1 MPVAGFTI
9 TDINGAPLTEIC
21 EGEPVYLT
29 PVDSSGSPVVCA
41 DCSYN
46 WFFPFDGTS
55 NTSQNLVKTFEFS
68 NGDIQ
73 PISLTVSNP
82 WGCSE
87 PFSANI
93 QVYEIGIIGELE
105 PSTLTSCI
113 GDTVTLSYADL
124 GGTQNPTNL
133 QWFYNSINNP
143 IGYGMTMDVM
153 ESGYYFAYGYT
164 ADGCREI
171 VDIDPINVSF
181 IPLTAPKITG
191 KTAICKGSGSIVLT
205 VPTAANTT
213 YIWQVSTN
221 GGASFITIPGNT
233 TMTYNPPTTG
243 SYIFSVVANSA
254 GCSSAA
260 TTHAVMVYQ
269 TPNVPQLS
277 ITNLLCN
284 PYQVTVSVTNPQTD
298 VVYIWSNGTVGT
310 TAISYH
316 DGPLQVRAELLGCSR
331 TNQIDLPLDLN
342 SHKWLFPDGCYDFCY
357 RENFNGY
364 IIGPNENLNE
374 WIWTTPNGEEAGSGF
389 MADVYVGDG
398 QYEQYLESEYC
409 HETFGTASFSIT
421 ECERCDVTIE
431 KIQEMYC
438 DQINGQSVYYI
449 SIDINNAMGN
459 TLYTTLTAQ
468 NGEGYF
474 SPSTIILGGGTS
486 NYSGYFIPN
495 NNFNG
500 GTVEVLF
507 QSTDGKELN
516 CTAVDNLT
524 FMGCDVP
531 RMTAPKNKVVMAPN
545 PATYSTT
552 VYYELIAKGA
562 IQVILTDAMGREL
575 YSTTY
580 PENKG
585 SIELD
590 ISRWSRGYYTL
601 KLIQN
606 GETIFSDKLIKN

>member
-1 MPVAGFTI
+1 M
-9 TDINGAPLTEIC
+9 
-21 EGEPVYLT
+21 
-29 PVDSSGSPVVCA
+29 
-41 DCSYN
+41 
-46 WFFPFDGTS
+46 
-55 NTSQNLVKTFEFS
+55 
-68 NGDIQ
+68 
-73 PISLTVSNP
+73 
-82 WGCSE
+82 
-87 PFSANI
+87 
-93 QVYEIGIIGELE
+93 
-105 PSTLTSCI
+105 
-113 GDTVTLSYADL
+113 
-124 GGTQNPTNL
+124 
-133 QWFYNSINNP
+133 
-143 IGYGMTMDVM
+143 
-153 ESGYYFAYGYT
+153 
-164 ADGCREI
+164 
-171 VDIDPINVSF
+171 SF

-191 KTAICKGSGSIVLT
+191 KTAICKGSGAIVLT
-205 VPTAANTT
+205 VPAATNTT
-213 YIWQVSTN
+213 YTWQVSSN
-221 GGASFITIPGNT
+221 GGASFTTIPGNT

-243 SYIFSVVANSA
+243 SYIFSVVANSG

-277 ITNLLCN
+277 ITNLQCN

-398 QYEQYLESEYC
+398 QYEQYLNSGSC
-409 HETFGTASFSIT
+409 HDIFGTANIT
-421 ECERCDVTIE
+421 VKECEKCNVTIE
-431 KIQEMYC
+431 QTLDMYC
-438 DQINGQSVYYI
+438 DIINGQPVYYI
-449 SIDINNAMGN
+449 SLDLNNTTGS
-459 TLYTTLTAQ
+459 TLYTTLTAP

-474 SPSTIILGGGTS
+474 SPSTITLNGGNTTY
-486 NYSGYFIPN
+486 NGYFIPFN
-495 NNFNG
+495 GFNG
-500 GTVEVLF
+500 GTIEVLF
-507 QSTDGKELN
+507 QSTDGKELHCSATDHLN
-516 CTAVDNLT
+516 FIT
-524 FMGCDVP
+524 CDVP
-531 RMTAPKNKVVMAPN
+531 RMAPVRDKIVMAPN

-552 VYYELIAKGA
+552 VYYELVAKDP

-590 ISRWSRGYYTL
+590 ISQWSRGYYTL